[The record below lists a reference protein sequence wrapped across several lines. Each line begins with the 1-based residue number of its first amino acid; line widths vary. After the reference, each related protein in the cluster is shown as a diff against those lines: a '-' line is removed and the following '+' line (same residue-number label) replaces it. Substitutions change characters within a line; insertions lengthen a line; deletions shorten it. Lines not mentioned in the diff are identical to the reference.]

1 MLRLQN
7 KDRSPE
13 RLPFGIDGKMQERL
27 MLPMQPQNILL
38 DEVIRMKLIHCRK
51 CGAALVTED
60 ALIERM
66 NDTIHELNEKARYSK
81 NGKVAKSYLAEAASV
96 TKMMKGIL
104 HNTAQM
110 EARKSGSGYELS
122 EIVHYIRENDLIS
135 DEKLDELR
143 KTARERA
150 KIRNEENQK
159 EIDRIY
165 GKYRGGYIPS
175 NNTKSDKTAEK
186 AIKNAGKK
194 G

>member
-1 MLRLQN
+1 
-7 KDRSPE
+7 
-13 RLPFGIDGKMQERL
+13 
-27 MLPMQPQNILL
+27 
-38 DEVIRMKLIHCRK
+38 MKLIRCRK

-66 NDTIHELNEKARYSK
+66 NDTIHELNEKARHSK
-81 NGKVAKSYLAEAASV
+81 NGKIAKSYLAEAASV

-110 EARKSGSGYELS
+110 EARKSGSSYELS

-159 EIDRIY
+159 KLIGYMANIEGIY
-165 GKYRGGYIPS
+165 S
-175 NNTKSDKTAEK
+175 E
-186 AIKNAGKK
+186 
-194 G
+194 

>member
-1 MLRLQN
+1 MR
-7 KDRSPE
+7 R
-13 RLPFGIDGKMQERL
+13 KMR
-27 MLPMQPQNILL
+27 
-38 DEVIRMKLIHCRK
+38 LIHCMK

-60 ALIERM
+60 ALVERM
-66 NDTIHELNEKARYSK
+66 NDTIHELNEKARHSK
-81 NGKVAKSYLAEAASV
+81 NGKIAQSYLAEAASV
-96 TKMMKGIL
+96 TKMMKGII

-110 EARKSGSGYELS
+110 EDRKITCAAEMA

>member
-1 MLRLQN
+1 
-7 KDRSPE
+7 
-13 RLPFGIDGKMQERL
+13 
-27 MLPMQPQNILL
+27 
-38 DEVIRMKLIHCRK
+38 MKK
-51 CGAALVTED
+51 PGTQ
-60 ALIERM
+60 
-66 NDTIHELNEKARYSK
+66 K
-81 NGKVAKSYLAEAASV
+81 NGEIAKSYLAEAASV

-110 EARKSGSGYELS
+110 EARKSGSSYELS
-122 EIVHYIRENDLIS
+122 EIVHYIRENNLIS

-165 GKYRGGYIPS
+165 GRYKGTYIPS

-186 AIKNAGKK
+186 AIRNIGKK
-194 G
+194 GAAKDGTKKNVHNENSRQ

>member
-1 MLRLQN
+1 MLQT
-7 KDRSPE
+7 
-13 RLPFGIDGKMQERL
+13 
-27 MLPMQPQNILL
+27 QPHNILP
-38 DEVIRMKLIHCRK
+38 DEVARMRLIRCRK

-66 NDTIHELNEKARYSK
+66 NDTIHELNEKARHSK

-110 EARKSGSGYELS
+110 EARKSGSSYELS

-186 AIKNAGKK
+186 AIKNVGKK